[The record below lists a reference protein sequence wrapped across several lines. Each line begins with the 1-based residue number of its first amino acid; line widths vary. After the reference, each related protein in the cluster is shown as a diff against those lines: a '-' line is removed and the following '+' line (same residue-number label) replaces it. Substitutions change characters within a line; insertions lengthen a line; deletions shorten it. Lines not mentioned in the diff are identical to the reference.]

1 MPRSV
6 TEWVGSSPDATV
18 PPRVRLRIFDRYGG
32 RCQCGCN
39 RKIMVG
45 EAWDAEDEIAIINGG
60 ERREANL
67 RPFLREHHKAKTA
80 NDVAIKSKT
89 YRVRSRHLG
98 IKRTSS
104 RPMPF
109 GKNSRLKKTFNHG
122 IMPR

>member
-6 TEWVGSSPDATV
+6 TEWIGSGPDAAV

-45 EAWDAEDEIAIINGG
+45 EAWDAEDEIAVINGG
-60 ERREANL
+60 ERRESNL

-80 NDVAIKSKT
+80 SDVAIKSKT
-89 YRVRSRHLG
+89 YRVRSRHFG
-98 IKRTSS
+98 IKK
-104 RPMPF
+104 RPSF
-109 GKNSRLKKTFNHG
+109 RGWRKFDGTVVYAERD
-122 IMPR
+122 R